1 MVEKVPKD
9 ATLTIKHTLTTGIKY
24 LTRSKQM
31 AMSQAKLA
39 KKKAKHNLKRK
50 NKKYNPL
57 KYVTKQTVILDPAL
71 AENREYSDKETLSL

>member
-1 MVEKVPKD
+1 MVEKVPND
-9 ATLTIKHTLTTGIKY
+9 ATQTIKRMLTTGIKY
-24 LTRSKQM
+24 LTRRKTM

-39 KKKAKHNLKRK
+39 KKRAKHNLKRK

-57 KYVTKQTVILDPAL
+57 KYVTKQTVVLDPAL